1 MKKRRLMSVLLAS
14 ALTITSVL
22 PSMAVSA
29 AGDSVEDALVA
40 SYDFDDQTLNNSKSE
55 GDVAQAIVTGLNNY
69 TGTVTYG
76 EGRNGGKAV
85 KLGDYGLKLNKQN
98 LGDNFTVSLWLK
110 AEGRIANNQSV
121 MFLGYHNPEKWYAIA
136 GRDSNNGV
144 KMWANGG
151 IYGWT
156 EFGTLPLANDWHS
169 VVITG
174 DSENITTYFDGV
186 AVTSNETNHPL
197 AGTNQDIYLGVTY
210 WDPEFTGY
218 VDDVKVYNTTL
229 TEEQVQA
236 EDKEYYESVLQ
247 EKVDAVS
254 ADSLLGLNDSADA
267 VEFDLVLPETMANG
281 AVTWTSSNE
290 AVIATDGTVKNPD
303 EDAQVTLTATVKAGS
318 LTATREFTFTVKA
331 IDRTDIDAL
340 IAKAE
345 SLDTSKYTEESAA
358 ELADAL
364 EEAKAAASNA
374 EVKAAVK
381 NLHSA
386 IAGLT
391 YMEEYSNPFA
401 AIDAAAP
408 AASKEMAVGDS
419 EQLFTLPDSV
429 KDNVTVEYFSSDEE
443 SATYADGK
451 VTALKDGRVTV
462 TAIVT
467 AKSNGYK
474 EEYSTAL
481 NISDADA
488 AEAQAVQTAEASD
501 GPLTI
506 KESEINQLLTEDLEL
521 PTQIDGKDADITY
534 SVGNADSSYVKV
546 EGSTLK
552 VTRPYAGEGNYAFT
566 LTATVKTADGTVT
579 QEFPLT
585 IAEGTSADTYAGYVY
600 VCFGNVGGAD
610 VQQLHMFLSEDGLN
624 WTALNGFNPVFEVGT
639 DYADLIQNAGTH
651 NYTIKSGTDIT
662 KTVSG
667 DASVLFPFEGDD
679 QGIRDPYVLRGSRE
693 EDKNK
698 VWILATDLNTMSSQY
713 GGNLS
718 SNRVGNWGTM
728 SSAGSTS
735 IFVYETEDWVHWERR
750 YIDVG
755 SEIDAG
761 AAWAP
766 EAVYNPEKDNYLVY
780 WSCRVGT
787 DGYARNRL
795 YCNETTDFKT
805 FGPTKMYEEEAFYQK
820 WGQLVN
826 ANDGYGNIDTSQLWV
841 ADEDGNPYGTL
852 YRLVKD
858 ETNNHIELMSADT
871 VLDPDV
877 DYDNTDPKR
886 ITPYTKNGKEYAAL
900 ADLAGLNDFEKADIV
915 WNWFKNESTGNHFE
929 YISQKNME
937 AKSGAYEGATMFKFN
952 DRDEWCVMIDFYG
965 NNSVRYEPYTTTDLS
980 KADSITKVSSG
991 YGRTGGDVGCHG
1003 GMMPITVEEYNT
1015 LIDTYNADS
1024 SVDNYHQID
1033 YIECDKR
1040 ELEDT
1045 VNTIKKALEDENI
1058 SDAVRKELEASLIK
1072 AESMMQ
1078 MPTVDS
1084 DEVAALT
1091 EVLDAAEITV
1101 SDEKVSSKT
1110 GESKEVT
1117 ATIDAEGVDLT
1128 WNSAD
1133 EKVAT
1138 VENGKITAVG
1148 GGSTFVF
1155 VRAGRTALAKVQV
1168 TVTEPSVTS
1177 ITVKTAP
1184 EKTEYKIGE
1193 ELDLSGIAIE
1203 ATYDDGTKKE
1213 IDIKDCT
1220 VTGFDNTKA
1229 GTQKITV
1236 TYEEQTV
1243 TFEVTVSTKAVSDIF
1258 DDVDSEDWFND
1269 YVQNVYDKEI
1279 MTGLTPTHFGP
1290 TDTLARAQ
1298 FALMLYRMEGE
1309 PEVTTTTAAFPDAGE
1324 SWYKDA
1330 VIWANQNK
1338 IITGYTDSGLFGP
1351 ADPITREQMATI
1363 MYRYANYKKWDVTKS
1378 ADLSTFPDASS
1389 VSAYAKD
1396 AMAWAVANE
1405 IIQGNNGR
1413 LDPQGSAVRAQA
1425 ATIISR
1431 FIAIYPVFE

>member
-1 MKKRRLMSVLLAS
+1 
-14 ALTITSVL
+14 
-22 PSMAVSA
+22 
-29 AGDSVEDALVA
+29 
-40 SYDFDDQTLNNSKSE
+40 
-55 GDVAQAIVTGLNNY
+55 
-69 TGTVTYG
+69 
-76 EGRNGGKAV
+76 
-85 KLGDYGLKLNKQN
+85 
-98 LGDNFTVSLWLK
+98 
-110 AEGRIANNQSV
+110 
-121 MFLGYHNPEKWYAIA
+121 
-136 GRDSNNGV
+136 
-144 KMWANGG
+144 
-151 IYGWT
+151 
-156 EFGTLPLANDWHS
+156 
-169 VVITG
+169 
-174 DSENITTYFDGV
+174 
-186 AVTSNETNHPL
+186 
-197 AGTNQDIYLGVTY
+197 
-210 WDPEFTGY
+210 
-218 VDDVKVYNTTL
+218 
-229 TEEQVQA
+229 
-236 EDKEYYESVLQ
+236 
-247 EKVDAVS
+247 
-254 ADSLLGLNDSADA
+254 
-267 VEFDLVLPETMANG
+267 
-281 AVTWTSSNE
+281 
-290 AVIATDGTVKNPD
+290 
-303 EDAQVTLTATVKAGS
+303 
-318 LTATREFTFTVKA
+318 
-331 IDRTDIDAL
+331 
-340 IAKAE
+340 
-345 SLDTSKYTEESAA
+345 
-358 ELADAL
+358 
-364 EEAKAAASNA
+364 
-374 EVKAAVK
+374 
-381 NLHSA
+381 
-386 IAGLT
+386 
-391 YMEEYSNPFA
+391 
-401 AIDAAAP
+401 
-408 AASKEMAVGDS
+408 
-419 EQLFTLPDSV
+419 
-429 KDNVTVEYFSSDEE
+429 
-443 SATYADGK
+443 
-451 VTALKDGRVTV
+451 
-462 TAIVT
+462 
-467 AKSNGYK
+467 
-474 EEYSTAL
+474 
-481 NISDADA
+481 
-488 AEAQAVQTAEASD
+488 
-501 GPLTI
+501 
-506 KESEINQLLTEDLEL
+506 
-521 PTQIDGKDADITY
+521 
-534 SVGNADSSYVKV
+534 
-546 EGSTLK
+546 
-552 VTRPYAGEGNYAFT
+552 
-566 LTATVKTADGTVT
+566 
-579 QEFPLT
+579 
-585 IAEGTSADTYAGYVY
+585 
-600 VCFGNVGGAD
+600 
-610 VQQLHMFLSEDGLN
+610 
-624 WTALNGFNPVFEVGT
+624 
-639 DYADLIQNAGTH
+639 
-651 NYTIKSGTDIT
+651 
-662 KTVSG
+662 
-667 DASVLFPFEGDD
+667 
-679 QGIRDPYVLRGSRE
+679 
-693 EDKNK
+693 
-698 VWILATDLNTMSSQY
+698 
-713 GGNLS
+713 
-718 SNRVGNWGTM
+718 
-728 SSAGSTS
+728 
-735 IFVYETEDWVHWERR
+735 
-750 YIDVG
+750 
-755 SEIDAG
+755 
-761 AAWAP
+761 
-766 EAVYNPEKDNYLVY
+766 
-780 WSCRVGT
+780 
-787 DGYARNRL
+787 
-795 YCNETTDFKT
+795 
-805 FGPTKMYEEEAFYQK
+805 
-820 WGQLVN
+820 
-826 ANDGYGNIDTSQLWV
+826 
-841 ADEDGNPYGTL
+841 
-852 YRLVKD
+852 
-858 ETNNHIELMSADT
+858 
-871 VLDPDV
+871 
-877 DYDNTDPKR
+877 
-886 ITPYTKNGKEYAAL
+886 
-900 ADLAGLNDFEKADIV
+900 
-915 WNWFKNESTGNHFE
+915 
-929 YISQKNME
+929 
-937 AKSGAYEGATMFKFN
+937 MFKFN

-1203 ATYDDGTKKE
+1203 AAYDDGTKKE

-1431 FIAIYPVFE
+1431 FIETYPVFE